1 MTRPRRIC
9 IVTGTRAD
17 YGLLYWIMRGV
28 EEHPRLELQV
38 AATGMHLSPEFGLT
52 YRTVEQDG
60 FSIDEKVEML
70 LSGDSPV
77 AIAKSVGLGTIGFAD
92 AFARLQPDILLVLGD
107 RFEILAAAQAGM
119 VARIPVAHVHGGE
132 VTEGAIDDSI
142 RHSITKM
149 AHWHFAAAE
158 PFRQR
163 IIQMGE
169 APSRVFAV
177 GAPGLDYLEHL
188 DVMSQSA
195 MEASLN
201 VTLRE
206 PTFLVTYHPATL
218 GDRSP
223 REAIGEVLQAL
234 DAFPEAQI
242 IFTRANADTEGRV
255 INQAIDAYVE
265 ARQDRT
271 SVYTSLGQQRYL
283 SLLHYVDVVI
293 GNSSSGIIE
302 APSIPVATV
311 NIGDRQKGRPRAS
324 SVIDCEEDA
333 ASIVDAIAQAR
344 SPGFKKR
351 VAEASSPYGAGGASR
366 KIVERLS
373 EVALPAPRKQFYD
386 IERRPVH

>member
-38 AATGMHLSPEFGLT
+38 VATGMHLSPEFGLT
-52 YRTVEQDG
+52 YRTVERDG

-195 MEASLN
+195 TEASLN

-206 PTFLVTYHPATL
+206 PPFLVTYHPATL

-223 REAIGEVLQAL
+223 REAIDEVLRAL

-311 NIGDRQKGRPRAS
+311 NIGDRQKGRPRSS
-324 SVIDCEEDA
+324 SVIDCAERA

-351 VAEASSPYGAGGASR
+351 VAEVLSPYGAGGASR

-386 IERRPVH
+386 IELRSVH

>member
-1 MTRPRRIC
+1 
-9 IVTGTRAD
+9 
-17 YGLLYWIMRGV
+17 
-28 EEHPRLELQV
+28 
-38 AATGMHLSPEFGLT
+38 
-52 YRTVEQDG
+52 
-60 FSIDEKVEML
+60 
-70 LSGDSPV
+70 
-77 AIAKSVGLGTIGFAD
+77 
-92 AFARLQPDILLVLGD
+92 
-107 RFEILAAAQAGM
+107 M

-132 VTEGAIDDSI
+132 VTEGAIDDTI

-149 AHWHFAAAE
+149 AHWHFTAAE
-158 PFRQR
+158 PFRHR

-169 APSRVFAV
+169 EPDRVFTV

-188 DVMSQSA
+188 DVMDLNA

-201 VTLRE
+201 LSLTE

-218 GDRSP
+218 GDSSP
-223 REAIGEVLQAL
+223 GESINEVLQAL

-255 INQAIDAYVE
+255 INQAIDRYVE
-265 ARQDRT
+265 SGQGCA
-271 SVYTSLGQQRYL
+271 SVFTSLGQRRYL
-283 SLLHYVDVVI
+283 SLLHHVNVVI

-333 ASIVDAIAQAR
+333 ESIVEAIEQAL
-344 SPGFKKR
+344 SSAFKKM
-351 VAEASSPYGAGGASR
+351 VEEASSLYGDGGASK

-373 EVALPAPRKQFYD
+373 QVNLPAPRKQFYD
-386 IERRPVH
+386 IELSRVH

>member
-60 FSIDEKVEML
+60 FSIDETVEML

-119 VARIPVAHVHGGE
+119 IARIPVAHVHGGE

-265 ARQDRT
+265 TRQDRT
-271 SVYTSLGQQRYL
+271 SVFTSLGQQRYL

-324 SVIDCEEDA
+324 SVIDCAERA
-333 ASIVDAIAQAR
+333 ASVVDAIAQAR

-351 VAEASSPYGAGGASR
+351 VAEASSPYGVGGASG

-373 EVALPAPRKQFYD
+373 QVALPAPRKQFYD